1 MKTIYIRKSSIK
13 LVIGILIVLIVD
25 MSFVYINS
33 CSTNYS
39 EYELDLV
46 NKYNEKKLLVL
57 TFDDGPSKY
66 TTKLLKVLKDEDV
79 KATFF
84 VLGENIAGKED
95 VLLQE
100 KNDGHLIGIHSYK
113 HVFFTK
119 ISKEKIIEQITTT
132 KNMIYDITDFSPT
145 YIRVPYGI
153 INDNVKS
160 ILKEENLENILW
172 NVDSL
177 DWSYKNTQKTVKH
190 IINTTNGN
198 DIILMHDIYD
208 TSVEAAKQI
217 IKYYKENG
225 YTFVTIAEFYRVKEI
240 SKSIWYC

>member
-33 CSTNYS
+33 CTTNYS

-66 TTKLLKVLKDEDV
+66 TSKLLKVLKDEDV

-177 DWSYKNTQKTVKH
+177 DWSYKDTQKTVKH

-240 SKSIWYC
+240 SKSI

>member
-1 MKTIYIRKSSIK
+1 MKTIYISKSSIK

-240 SKSIWYC
+240 SKSI

>member
-240 SKSIWYC
+240 SKSI

>member
-177 DWSYKNTQKTVKH
+177 DWSYKDTQKTVKH

-240 SKSIWYC
+240 SKSI